1 MAGVAGRPAMAASV
15 EDKTSGAAFS
25 KATTTNIAAA
35 ALATATSSVCGHTR
49 ASSVGTPNAAAPFPP
64 TGACTLT
71 ADGKTFTGTGYLNAP
86 KFTAGPPG
94 GLPVTSLNA
103 WKPSSAYP
111 TPIGGSAIVSTAA
124 GASVQ
129 PTIMQPAANV
139 FPYGASLNVSGQ
151 STVSAIIFL

>member
-1 MAGVAGRPAMAASV
+1 
-15 EDKTSGAAFS
+15 
-25 KATTTNIAAA
+25 
-35 ALATATSSVCGHTR
+35 
-49 ASSVGTPNAAAPFPP
+49 
-64 TGACTLT
+64 
-71 ADGKTFTGTGYLNAP
+71 
-86 KFTAGPPG
+86 
-94 GLPVTSLNA
+94 VTSLNA

-111 TPIGGSAIVSTAA
+111 TPIGGSAIVSTA